1 MSPKIREIAGRIHHR
16 IETAL
21 WAVLFAFAVYFIIFV
36 LPKMPE
42 IQAQRARVEVLEIA
56 AENASLCEKLNIK
69 RGTDNHNQCLLDVGG
84 FRAKVEKR
92 AFDSL
97 DW

>member
-1 MSPKIREIAGRIHHR
+1 MSPKVREIAERIHHR

-21 WAVLFAFAVYFIIFV
+21 WAGLFAFVVYFIIFV

-42 IQAQRARVEVLEIA
+42 LQAQRARVEVLEIA
-56 AENASLCEKLNIK
+56 AENASLCEKLHIK
-69 RGTDNHNQCLLDVGG
+69 RGTDDNNLCVLDVGA

-97 DW
+97 NW